1 MATARLPDQLDAG
14 THRWPS
20 AGMTRVP
27 SWIFSDQA
35 VYDRERE
42 LLFRGPTWNYV
53 ALSCEIPNP
62 GDYKRNWVGD
72 LPVVV
77 ARADDGSANVFV
89 NRCAHRGVMF
99 CQTPRGNAKTFM
111 CPYHQWTY
119 DTKGDLVAVPFR
131 RGFQKMG
138 GMPDDFD
145 MSKHGLEKLKVT
157 ERNGAIFA
165 SFDPAVEPFPDYL
178 GPKMLGYFDRVFD
191 GRKLKVLGYMR
202 QEIPANWKL
211 YFDNQKDPYHATL
224 LHYFLIS
231 FGLFRATEPSKV
243 RMDDLGRHSAL
254 ISQRGGTK
262 AIEGEEQIKHNRPDM
277 TLKGTEM
284 LKPER
289 EYAGDDTVVI
299 QTIWPAV
306 IVQQQSNTLAMR
318 HIIPRGVGAYELS
331 WTFFGYAD
339 ETAEMTEKRVMQAN
353 LMGPSGY
360 VSIDDSE
367 VIAFC
372 QEGLDP
378 YPNSLG
384 VVEMDG
390 KAPKEADTLV
400 SEGAVRAFYDYY
412 RKVMAL

>member
-1 MATARLPDQLDAG
+1 MATARLPRDLDPG
-14 THRWPS
+14 DRRWPA
-20 AGMTRVP
+20 AGVTRVP
-27 SWIFSDQA
+27 AWIYSDEA

-42 LLFRGPTWNYV
+42 RLFRGPTWHYV
-53 ALSCEIPNP
+53 ALSCEVPNP
-62 GDYKRNWVGD
+62 GDYKRNLIGD
-72 LPVVV
+72 QPVIVT
-77 ARADDGSANVFV
+77 RADDGSANVFV
-89 NRCAHRGVMF
+89 NRCAHRGAMF
-99 CQTPRGNAKTFM
+99 CQTHRGNAKSFM

-119 DTKGDLVAVPFR
+119 DLKGNLTGLPFR
-131 RGFQKMG
+131 RGFQKKG
-138 GMPDDFD
+138 GMPADFD
-145 MSKHGLEKLKVT
+145 LKAHGLEKLQVT

-165 SFDPAVEPFPDYL
+165 SFDPAVESFEDYL

-191 GRKLKVLGYMR
+191 GRPLKVLGYMR

-243 RMDDLGRHSAL
+243 RIDERGRHTCL
-254 ISQRGGTK
+254 ISQRGEKK
-262 AIEGEEQIKHNRPDM
+262 AVEDEEELKHNRPDLA
-277 TLKGTEM
+277 LKGSEM
-284 LKPER
+284 LQPER
-289 EYAGDDTVVI
+289 EYPGADTVVI

-306 IVQQQSNTLAMR
+306 IIQQQSNTLAVR
-318 HIIPRGVGAYELS
+318 HIIPRGPSAYELS

-339 ETAEMTEKRVMQAN
+339 EPAEMTEKRIMQAN

-367 VIAFC
+367 VVAFC
-372 QEGLDP
+372 QEGLAP
-378 YPNSLG
+378 YPGSQG

-390 KAPKEADTLV
+390 KTPGEAETLV

-412 RKVMAL
+412 RKVMEL

>member
-1 MATARLPDQLDAG
+1 
-14 THRWPS
+14 
-20 AGMTRVP
+20 
-27 SWIFSDQA
+27 
-35 VYDRERE
+35 
-42 LLFRGPTWNYV
+42 
-53 ALSCEIPNP
+53 
-62 GDYKRNWVGD
+62 
-72 LPVVV
+72 
-77 ARADDGSANVFV
+77 
-89 NRCAHRGVMF
+89 
-99 CQTPRGNAKTFM
+99 
-111 CPYHQWTY
+111 
-119 DTKGDLVAVPFR
+119 
-131 RGFQKMG
+131 
-138 GMPDDFD
+138 
-145 MSKHGLEKLKVT
+145 
-157 ERNGAIFA
+157 
-165 SFDPAVEPFPDYL
+165 
-178 GPKMLGYFDRVFD
+178 
-191 GRKLKVLGYMR
+191 
-202 QEIPANWKL
+202 
-211 YFDNQKDPYHATL
+211 
-224 LHYFLIS
+224 
-231 FGLFRATEPSKV
+231 
-243 RMDDLGRHSAL
+243 MDDLGRHSAL

-289 EYAGDDTVVI
+289 EYAGDDTVLI